1 MTTSEGFKS
10 IIEDDI
16 AKCKYE
22 IENGS
27 IESCRVLHRTLK
39 SKYGKI
45 IDGFNDGLLDLFY
58 DSDGI
63 YCKRNLETMRQK
75 FLLFQAMG
83 YENSFSGNAE
93 KQGLTINNTNSLGVS
108 IAISFSEVK
117 DQVENMTALKEEE
130 VQEVLEK
137 IDELET
143 IVKSNERKTK
153 KWERAK
159 EIIKWIADK
168 SVDVGIAMLPL
179 IMKIGQ

>member
-1 MTTSEGFKS
+1 MTVSEEFKA
-10 IIEDDI
+10 IIEEDI
-16 AKCKYE
+16 TKCKYE

-83 YENSFSGNAE
+83 YENSFSDDAE

-108 IAISFSEVK
+108 IAISFSVVK
-117 DQVENMTALKEEE
+117 EQVENMTALKEEE

>member
-1 MTTSEGFKS
+1 MTVSKEFKA

-22 IENGS
+22 IDDGS
-27 IESCRVLHRTLK
+27 IESRRELHKVLI
-39 SKYGKI
+39 SKYATI
-45 IDGFNDGLLDLFY
+45 INGFDDNLFSLIC
-58 DSDGI
+58 DDTGI
-63 YCKRNLETMRQK
+63 NCTRNIEIMRQK
-75 FLLFQAMG
+75 LVLFQAMG
-83 YENSFSGNAE
+83 YENSFSCNTE

-117 DQVENMTALKEEE
+117 EQVENMTALKEEE

-143 IVKSNERKTK
+143 IVGASERKTK